1 VNVEHKEYIPVNQ
14 SPPPIC
20 FVVYG
25 IRYTSPQPCWKEKKD
40 KKKMQVYTSSLNFE
54 IISPRVPP
62 VPHKGLRMY
71 SSAAEATGGA
81 VAITGAVVVQDTPR
95 SSVLGPA
102 IVCSRATHVPP
113 VLPLLFPFPPGF
125 AVAPASIL
133 LESQTR
139 WVCSTN
145 TGAAGNI
152 EEGQTNV
159 HHIFRSA
166 RTSSFLR
173 CRFV

>member
-1 VNVEHKEYIPVNQ
+1 M
-14 SPPPIC
+14 
-20 FVVYG
+20 VYG
-25 IRYTSPQPCWKEKKD
+25 IRYTSPQPCWKEKKEK

-81 VAITGAVVVQDTPR
+81 VAITRAVIVQDTPR

-113 VLPLLFPFPPGF
+113 VLPFLFRFPPGF

-133 LESQTR
+133 LESQNSMGMQHKYR
-139 WVCSTN
+139 CSREHRR
-145 TGAAGNI
+145 GS
-152 EEGQTNV
+152 NV

>member
-1 VNVEHKEYIPVNQ
+1 MNVEHKEYIPVSQ
-14 SPPPIC
+14 PPPYMFCGVWHKI
-20 FVVYG
+20 YQSSTLLE
-25 IRYTSPQPCWKEKKD
+25 RKKRQKE
-40 KKKMQVYTSSLNFE
+40 KMQVYTSSLNFE

-102 IVCSRATHVPP
+102 IICSRATHVPP

-145 TGAAGNI
+145 TGAAGNV

>member
-1 VNVEHKEYIPVNQ
+1 MCIRDRTLIPWRYETVYLVVYIPVQ
-14 SPPPIC
+14 CSTGSGQDDIKMRVSPLHQQRHC
-20 FVVYG
+20 
-25 IRYTSPQPCWKEKKD
+25 SA
-40 KKKMQVYTSSLNFE
+40 S
-54 IISPRVPP
+54 RVPP

-95 SSVLGPA
+95 SCVLGPA
-102 IVCSRATHVPP
+102 IICSRATHVPP

-125 AVAPASIL
+125 AVAPATFYSRAKL
-133 LESQTR
+133 DR
-139 WVCSTN
+139 Y
-145 TGAAGNI
+145 AAQIQVQPG
-152 EEGQTNV
+152 TSNV

>member
-1 VNVEHKEYIPVNQ
+1 MQCSTGSGQDDIKMRV
-14 SPPPIC
+14 SPLHQQRHC
-20 FVVYG
+20 
-25 IRYTSPQPCWKEKKD
+25 SA
-40 KKKMQVYTSSLNFE
+40 S
-54 IISPRVPP
+54 RVPP

-102 IVCSRATHVPP
+102 IICSRATHVPP

-125 AVAPASIL
+125 DVAPASIS

-139 WVCSTN
+139 WVCITN
-145 TGAAGNI
+145 TDAAGNI
-152 EEGQTNV
+152 EEGKTCIAFSV
-159 HHIFRSA
+159 KRAHRRSCAVGLFRDGQRIEMVNLATIRS
-166 RTSSFLR
+166 
-173 CRFV
+173 